1 MGSERGKGR
10 GKETKEQCIRQQLTE
25 NAVMVEEV
33 KDRKG
38 DREMANQE
46 N

>member
-25 NAVMVEEV
+25 NADGDGRRSE
-33 KDRKG
+33 RQKG
-38 DREMANQE
+38 RQRDG
-46 N
+46 